1 MSPTAFDAKAPLT
14 EESIVKAAELEV
26 DDVDGK
32 KVKFGTLFENEKA
45 VVVFIRAF
53 SPLTAGCCD
62 NDRLHSCVGHFFCGV
77 SNIPPDE
84 TRAWTK
90 Y

>member
-1 MSPTAFDAKAPLT
+1 MSPTFDAKAPLT

-45 VVVFIRAF
+45 VVVFIRVF
-53 SPLTAGCCD
+53 SSFSSEYLK
-62 NDRLHSCVGHFFCGV
+62 NDHLRSCVGHFFCGV
-77 SNIPPDE
+77 GSIASYE
-84 TRAWTK
+84 TRA
-90 Y
+90 